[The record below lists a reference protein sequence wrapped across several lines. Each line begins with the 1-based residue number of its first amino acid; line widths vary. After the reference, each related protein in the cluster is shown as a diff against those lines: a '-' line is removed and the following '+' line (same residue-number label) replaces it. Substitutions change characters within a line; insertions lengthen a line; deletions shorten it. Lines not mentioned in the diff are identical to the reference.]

1 MTAAFTFTFNPNLT
15 YDVISTRKAYPVWRI
30 RERKVYAY
38 LEHDPRRDWSGEIG
52 TLILGTPQRLVDH
65 DGQTIAYIVGTEVR
79 DIKGQ
84 RFSLT
89 EVKD

>member
-1 MTAAFTFTFNPNLT
+1 MATAFLFNPNLT
-15 YDVISTRKAYPVWRI
+15 YDVVSTRKSYPVWRI

-52 TLILGTPQRLVDH
+52 TLSLGTPQRLVDH
-65 DGQTIAYIVGTEVR
+65 DGQTIAYIVGAEVR
-79 DIKGQ
+79 DTKGR
-84 RFSLT
+84 RFALN